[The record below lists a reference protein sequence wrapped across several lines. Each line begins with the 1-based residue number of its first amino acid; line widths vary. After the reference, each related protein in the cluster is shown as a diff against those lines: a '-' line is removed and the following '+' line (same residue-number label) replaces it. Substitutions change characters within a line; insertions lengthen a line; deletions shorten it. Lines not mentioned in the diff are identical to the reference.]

1 MGGIYLFYQYR
12 LRQALKIQAIR
23 NHIAADLHDEIG
35 STLSSISLASSL
47 IQQKIKS
54 NEPEVNV
61 LLNNINHNSENIMES
76 MSDIVWAVNVKN
88 DRFDSVVN
96 RIRAFAF
103 EILEPQNIQI
113 HFDIQPQVNLLEL
126 NMQQRKNVYLIVKE
140 AINNV
145 AKFSNCK
152 NFWLNIDY
160 LNRRLSISIK
170 DDGKGFEYSQNVE
183 GINLHKADEDI
194 IKNFSGNGLYNMQ
207 KRAEDLNGK
216 FSISSTPNKGT
227 LIEFDFII

>member
-1 MGGIYLFYQYR
+1 
-12 LRQALKIQAIR
+12 
-23 NHIAADLHDEIG
+23 
-35 STLSSISLASSL
+35 
-47 IQQKIKS
+47 
-54 NEPEVNV
+54 
-61 LLNNINHNSENIMES
+61 
-76 MSDIVWAVNVKN
+76 
-88 DRFDSVVN
+88 VVN

-152 NFWLNIDY
+152 NFWLNIAY

>member
-1 MGGIYLFYQYR
+1 M
-12 LRQALKIQAIR
+12 
-23 NHIAADLHDEIG
+23 HDEIG

-96 RIRAFAF
+96 RTGLRIRNP
-103 EILEPQNIQI
+103 EPQNIQI

-152 NFWLNIDY
+152 NFWLNIAY

-170 DDGKGFEYSQNVE
+170 KTMV
-183 GINLHKADEDI
+183 
-194 IKNFSGNGLYNMQ
+194 
-207 KRAEDLNGK
+207 RVLNTARMLK
-216 FSISSTPNKGT
+216 ESIA
-227 LIEFDFII
+227 